1 MSLADKL
8 AATRAASAT
17 RIPPDKA
24 AIMDRATEDLRRSG
38 IMDHIVKV
46 GGKAPSFTLANYD
59 GSRVASADLLARGPL
74 VLSFFRGSW

>member
-24 AIMDRATEDLRRSG
+24 AVMHRATEDLRRSG
-38 IMDHIVKV
+38 IMYHVVKV
-46 GGKAPSFTLANYD
+46 GGTAPAFSLANYD
-59 GSRVASADLLARGPL
+59 GGRVSSADLLAKGPL
-74 VLSFFRGSW
+74 VVSFFRGSW

>member
-1 MSLADKL
+1 MSLEDKL

-24 AIMDRATEDLRRSG
+24 AIMDRATDDLRRSG
-38 IMDHIVKV
+38 IMDRIVKV
-46 GGKAPSFTLANYD
+46 GGTAPAFSLASYD
-59 GSRVASADLLARGPL
+59 GSRVASADLLAKGPL